1 MSNKNVYEV
10 FNDFRNAK
18 TKKDRIDVLKKN
30 DTWIVRQ
37 ILLGAFHPKIQFDVI
52 IPEYRKQN
60 MPAGMSYSNM
70 TNEIGRVYLFIK
82 DHPRRPASL
91 TQKRQTEILIQILE
105 VLEEK
110 EAEVFANMLRKDL
123 KVPYLTQAIVNEAYE
138 GLLPQS

>member
-10 FNDFRNAK
+10 FNDFRDAK
-18 TKKDRIDVLKKN
+18 TKKDRVDVLKKN

-37 ILLGAFHPKIQFDVI
+37 VLLGTFHPNIQFDVI

-70 TNEIGRVYLFIK
+70 TNEISRVYLFIK
-82 DHPRRPASL
+82 DHPRRPAGL
-91 TQKRQTEILIQILE
+91 TQKRQTEILTQILE

-123 KVPYLTQAIVNEAYE
+123 KIPYLTQAIVNEAYE
-138 GLLPQS
+138 GLLS